1 LAIKQNQLSET
12 DALISFVLGI
22 ISTLLVK
29 LGVLDRYYRPRIVIG
44 EDLPV
49 GISLNNDDG
58 VPVTFI
64 AHRIVVRNDGRTAA
78 KDCKAYIRISPT
90 SIQRT
95 AWVLPDNNRSYTVT
109 LNVRDLEYVDLYA
122 VTQDRR
128 IRVIPL
134 EYGYSKRTISSCSP
148 VPQNVDRVIL
158 RISSSNS
165 RPTEKEITLLTIG

>member
-1 LAIKQNQLSET
+1 
-12 DALISFVLGI
+12 
-22 ISTLLVK
+22 VK

-78 KDCKAYIRISPT
+78 KDCKAYIRTSPT

-122 VTQDRR
+122 VSQDRR

-148 VPQNVDRVIL
+148 VPQNVDRVTL

-165 RPTEKEITLLTIG
+165 RPTEREITLLTIG